1 MTRFA
6 NRTQELHRFEQ
17 MLRRQVPERILLVE
31 APSGYGKTRLMGRFE
46 RLCSQGIHP
55 GSQGIHPVLIDLKG
69 AQAGILDVFSRIQRV
84 LGTQRFPNY
93 NAQSDRYFNAQ
104 SDRFLNSGVEIQNN
118 RLTGEGSQI
127 QVSLDVPP
135 DERKDRL
142 IQLQQVFFED
152 LERFDRPIAFI
163 LDTYNGAT
171 EELAGWIES
180 QFLAE
185 VALNPKLFAIVA
197 GQNIPQP
204 AIEWQN
210 LHHPC
215 KLDRIMEREAWYGY
229 VQDVGFDCFSC
240 QEEIDVLI
248 DAVGG
253 VPAQVVLLLEGAA
266 RTRQQ
271 I

>member
-6 NRTQELHRFEQ
+6 NRTRELHLFEQ
-17 MLRRQVPERILLVE
+17 MLRRQVRERILLIE
-31 APSGYGKTRLMGRFE
+31 APSGYGKTGLMGRFE
-46 RLCSQGIHP
+46 ILCSQE
-55 GSQGIHPVLIDLKG
+55 IHPVLIDLKG
-69 AQAGILDVFSRIQRV
+69 AQAGIASVFSRIQRV
-84 LGTQRFPNY
+84 LGKPRFRN
-93 NAQSDRYFNAQ
+93 FNALI
-104 SDRFLNSGVEIQNN
+104 DRFLNSGVEIQNN

-127 QVSLDVPP
+127 QVILNVPP
-135 DERKDRL
+135 EERKYRL
-142 IQLQQVFFED
+142 TQLQQVFFEE

-197 GQNIPQP
+197 GQIIPQP
-204 AIEWQN
+204 TIEWQN
-210 LHHPC
+210 WHHPC

-229 VQDVGFDCFSC
+229 AKDVGYCFTS
-240 QEEIDVLI
+240 QEIDFLI

-253 VPAQVVLLLEGAA
+253 VPAQVVTLLEGAA

>member
-6 NRTQELHRFEQ
+6 NRTRELHLFEQ
-17 MLRRQVPERILLVE
+17 MLRRQVRERILLIE
-31 APSGYGKTRLMGRFE
+31 APSGYGKTGLMGRFDE
-46 RLCSQGIHP
+46 ILCSQK
-55 GSQGIHPVLIDLKG
+55 IHPVLIDLKG
-69 AQAGILDVFSRIQRV
+69 AQAGIASVFSWIQRV
-84 LGTQRFPNY
+84 LGKPRFRN
-93 NAQSDRYFNAQ
+93 FNAQ

-127 QVSLDVPP
+127 QVILDVPP
-135 DERKDRL
+135 QERNYRL
-142 IQLQQVFFED
+142 TKLQEVFFED

-197 GQNIPQP
+197 GQNIPKP

-210 LHHPC
+210 WYHRC

>member
-6 NRTQELHRFEQ
+6 NRTQELHLFQ
-17 MLRRQVPERILLVE
+17 KMLGRQVSERILLIE
-31 APSGYGKTRLMGRFE
+31 APSGYGKTGLMGRFE
-46 RLCSQGIHP
+46 ILCSQK
-55 GSQGIHPVLIDLKG
+55 IHPVLIDLKG
-69 AQAGILDVFSRIQRV
+69 AQTGIAFVFSRIQRV
-84 LGTQRFPNY
+84 LGKERFRN
-93 NAQSDRYFNAQ
+93 FNAQ
-104 SDRFLNSGVEIQNN
+104 IDRLFNSGVQIQNN

-127 QVSLDVPP
+127 QVILDVPP
-135 DERKDRL
+135 EERKYRL
-142 IQLQQVFFED
+142 TQLQQVFFED
-152 LERFDRPIAFI
+152 LEKFDRPIAFI

-180 QFLAE
+180 PFLAE
-185 VALNPKLFAIVA
+185 VALNPKLFVIVA
-197 GQNIPQP
+197 GQIIPQP
-204 AIEWQN
+204 TIEWQN
-210 LHHPC
+210 LHHCC

-229 VQDVGFDCFSC
+229 VKDVGYCFSS
-240 QEEIDVLI
+240 EEIDFLI

>member
-6 NRTQELHRFEQ
+6 NRTRELHLFEQ
-17 MLRRQVPERILLVE
+17 MLRGQVRERILLVE
-31 APSGYGKTRLMGRFE
+31 APSGYGKTGLMGRFE
-46 RLCSQGIHP
+46 ILCAQKIHR
-55 GSQGIHPVLIDLKG
+55 VLIDLKG
-69 AQAGILDVFSRIQRV
+69 AQAGIAFMFSRIQRV
-84 LGTQRFPNY
+84 LGKPRFPK
-93 NAQSDRYFNAQ
+93 FNAQ
-104 SDRFLNSGVEIQNN
+104 IDRFLNSGVEIQNN

-127 QVSLDVPP
+127 QVILDVPP
-135 DERKDRL
+135 EERKYRL
-142 IQLQQVFFED
+142 TQLQQVFFEE

-197 GQNIPQP
+197 GQIIPQP
-204 AIEWQN
+204 TIEWQN
-210 LHHPC
+210 LHHRC
-215 KLDRIMEREAWYGY
+215 QLDRIMEREAWYGY
-229 VQDVGFDCFSC
+229 AKDVGYCFTS
-240 QEEIDVLI
+240 QEIDFLI

-266 RTRQQ
+266 QTRQHK
-271 I
+271 

>member
-1 MTRFA
+1 MTPFA
-6 NRTQELHRFEQ
+6 NRTRELRLFEQ
-17 MLRRQVPERILLVE
+17 MLRGQVRERILLIE
-31 APSGYGKTRLMGRFE
+31 ALSGYGKTGLMGRFE
-46 RLCSQGIHP
+46 ILCSQEIR
-55 GSQGIHPVLIDLKG
+55 PVLIDLKG
-69 AQAGILDVFSRIQRV
+69 AQAGIAFVFSRIQRV
-84 LGTQRFPNY
+84 LGKKRFPN
-93 NAQSDRYFNAQ
+93 FNAQ
-104 SDRFLNSGVEIQNN
+104 IDRFLNSGVEIQNN

-127 QVSLDVPP
+127 LVTLNVPP
-135 DERKDRL
+135 EERKYRL
-142 IQLQQVFFED
+142 TQLQQVFFED

-185 VALNPKLFAIVA
+185 VALNRKLFAIVA

-204 AIEWQN
+204 TIAWQN
-210 LHHPC
+210 WYHRC
-215 KLDRIMEREAWYGY
+215 KLDGIMEREAWYGY
-229 VQDVGFDCFSC
+229 VKDVGYCFSS
-240 QEEIDVLI
+240 EEINFLI

-253 VPAQVVLLLEGAA
+253 VPAQVVLYLDNVA